1 MAGGAPVHHTTTV
14 ENPDNIKVAQP
25 WPSNTAA
32 YGSLA
37 IIIVATFINFFDAT
51 VFGMMA
57 ERIKTTF
64 DLSDEQLGFL
74 GGPANVIFYMFVGIP
89 IARLADIYPRKYVLA
104 GGISIIGAVT
114 ALGGLAQ
121 NFWQFVATRMFVG
134 AGGSAHAPASYSM
147 LADSFPPKKI
157 TRAFALLQLGFIGGT
172 TLGVYFGGMMI
183 GYVSDMES
191 IQWMGL
197 TIHNW
202 QLILL
207 VIGMPGLLIGGIF
220 LLLKEPVRR
229 MPPST
234 DAVFEVADKSA
245 PMSKKVLTF
254 MGLDAAKAINVK
266 GAVYYPLFIGLALSA
281 IESQGLAFW
290 RTPFMIRTYGWDEA
304 QIGQVMAPMIL
315 AASLIGMVLGGVFVE
330 WLAKR
335 YKDANVRAATILF
348 ACVSVCSI
356 AAPMMPTGESSLIVM
371 SIGAVFGIAGAVPQ
385 NAAIQRIAPQAM
397 RGQVTAIYLFMFTF
411 FGAMGSMVIGTV
423 AQRIFVDPQDL
434 WKAMVSTAA
443 ILLPLATYSMYR
455 GIKPYREEIERMEA
469 AEAEALAAAEAQKAV
484 QEAAA
489 VTTTEGKG
497 I

>member
-1 MAGGAPVHHTTTV
+1 MAGGAPVHNTTL
-14 ENPDNIKVAQP
+14 DNKNNIQAGQP

-32 YGSLA
+32 YGALA
-37 IIIVATFINFFDAT
+37 IIIIATFINFFDAT

-57 ERIKTTF
+57 ERIKRTF
-64 DLSDEQLGFL
+64 DLTDEQLGFL

-89 IARLADIYPRKYVLA
+89 IARLADVYPRKYVLA
-104 GGISIIGAVT
+104 GGISIIGSIT

-183 GYVSDMES
+183 GYVADMES

-202 QLILL
+202 QLILI
-207 VIGMPGLLIGGIF
+207 VIGIPGIIIGIVF
-220 LLLKEPVRR
+220 LFIKEPVRR
-229 MPPST
+229 LPPST
-234 DAVFEVADKSA
+234 ETVFETAGPNASLGRKL
-245 PMSKKVLTF
+245 MTL
-254 MGLDAAKAINVK
+254 MGLDAIKAIKVK
-266 GAVYYPLFIGLALSA
+266 GVVYYPLFIGLALSA

-290 RTPFMIRTYGWDEA
+290 RTPFMIRNYGWDEVR
-304 QIGQVMAPMIL
+304 IGQTMAPMIL
-315 AASLIGMVLGGVFVE
+315 AASLIGMVIGGVFVE

-335 YKDANVRAATILF
+335 YKDANVRAATIFFGL
-348 ACVSVCSI
+348 VTICSI
-356 AAPMMPTGESSLIVM
+356 ATPLMPTGESSLIVM

-385 NAAIQRIAPQAM
+385 NAAIQRIAPQSM

-443 ILLPLATYSMYR
+443 VLLPLATYSMYR

-469 AEAEALAAAEAQKAV
+469 AEAEAAAA
-484 QEAAA
+484 AAA
-489 VTTTEGKG
+489 KEEAIVAATERSTL
-497 I
+497 

>member
-1 MAGGAPVHHTTTV
+1 MAGGAPIHSNTSLD
-14 ENPDNIKVAQP
+14 NAGNIKVDQA

-37 IIIVATFINFFDAT
+37 VIILATFVNFFDAT

-57 ERIKTTF
+57 ERIKNTF
-64 DLSDEQLGFL
+64 DLTDEQLGFL

-114 ALGGLAQ
+114 ALGGIAQ

-183 GYVSDMES
+183 GYVADMEP

-202 QLILL
+202 QLILIC
-207 VIGMPGLLIGGIF
+207 IGLPGILIGGIF

-234 DAVFEVADKSA
+234 ESVFETAGPNA
-245 PMSKKVLTF
+245 PIGKKILTF
-254 MGLDAAKAINVK
+254 MGLDAVKAIHVK
-266 GAVYYPLFIGLALSA
+266 GTVYYPLFIGLALSA

-290 RTPFMIRTYGWDEA
+290 RTPFMIRTYGWDEM
-304 QIGQVMAPMIL
+304 QIGQTMAPMIL
-315 AASLIGMVLGGVFVE
+315 AASLMGMVIGGVFVE

-348 ACVSVCSI
+348 GIVTVCSI
-356 AAPMMPTGESSLIVM
+356 AAPMMPTGMSSLIVM

-385 NAAIQRIAPQAM
+385 NAAIQRIAPQSM

-423 AQRIFVDPQDL
+423 AQRIFVNPEHL
-434 WKAMVSTAA
+434 WMAMSSTAA
-443 ILLPLATYSMYR
+443 VLLPIATYSMYR

-469 AEAEALAAAEAQKAV
+469 AEAEAAAAAAAQ
-484 QEAAA
+484 QEAAKA
-489 VTTTEGKG
+489 TTEGHAL
-497 I
+497 